1 MNKIFPSAA
10 EALKG
15 VVKDGQLMA
24 VGGFGL
30 CGIPE
35 ALIDAL
41 RDSFELSLTGLMRTL
56 EEGTPPPDG
65 STDPGGAR
73 VQHGAARRV

>member
-1 MNKIFPSAA
+1 MNKVFPSAA

-15 VVKDGQLMA
+15 VVADNQLMA

-35 ALIDAL
+35 NSIAE
-41 RDSFELSLTGLMRTL
+41 FGL
-56 EEGTPPPDG
+56 
-65 STDPGGAR
+65 
-73 VQHGAARRV
+73 